1 MFQVTPGG
9 HVALLPG
16 LTPRVPR
23 GSMDPM
29 DTHRIKS
36 DYLGAA
42 AAFLELI
49 RQVPETAWSQ
59 PALGEWDVRG
69 LAGHASRAL
78 TTVETYLEAPGTAPA
93 AGKRVDGP
101 VAYYLAVRNSTTP
114 DAIAQRGRETGDALG
129 KNPAEAVQDLVQRIT
144 ILVRHTPD
152 EALVATPAGTMT
164 LIDYLPTRTFELAVH
179 GLDLARALGFEPPPS
194 LTPAVAASLEL
205 AGAIGAR
212 LPSAPELLL
221 LLTGRSGLPNNL
233 SVV

>member
-1 MFQVTPGG
+1 
-9 HVALLPG
+9 
-16 LTPRVPR
+16 
-23 GSMDPM
+23 MDA
-29 DTHRIKS
+29 DRIKS
-36 DYLGAA
+36 DFLGAA

-49 RQVPETAWSQ
+49 GRVPESAWSQ

-69 LAGHASRAL
+69 LTGHASRAL
-78 TTVETYLEAPGTAPA
+78 TTVETYLDASAAEPA

-101 VAYYLAVRNSTTP
+101 VAYYLAVRGSTTP
-114 DAIAQRGRETGDALG
+114 DAIAQRGREAGAGLG
-129 KNPAEAVQDLVQRIT
+129 EDPVATVQELVRRVT
-144 ILVRHTPD
+144 ALVRHTPD
-152 EALVATPAGTMT
+152 EALAATPAGTMT

-179 GLDLARALGFEPPPS
+179 GLDLARALGFDSPAS
-194 LTPAVAASLEL
+194 LAPAIAASLEL

>member
-1 MFQVTPGG
+1 MFQLTLGGGTAPG
-9 HVALLPG
+9 PG
-16 LTPRVPR
+16 LTPRAR
-23 GSMDPM
+23 RESMDAM
-29 DTHRIKS
+29 DAGRIKS

-42 AAFLELI
+42 AGFLELI
-49 RQVPETAWSQ
+49 RQVPGSAWSQ

-78 TTVETYLEAPGTAPA
+78 TTVENYLEAAGSAPA

-101 VAYYLAVRNSTTP
+101 VAYYLAVRGSTTP

-129 KNPAEAVQDLVQRIT
+129 KNPAEAVQDLVRRIT
-144 ILVRHTPD
+144 VLVRHTPD

-164 LIDYLPTRTFELAVH
+164 LIGYLPTRTFELAVH
-179 GLDLARALGFEPPPS
+179 GLDLARALGLDPPAS
-194 LTPAVAASLEL
+194 LAPAVAASLEL

-221 LLTGRSGLPNNL
+221 LLTGRSGLPDNL